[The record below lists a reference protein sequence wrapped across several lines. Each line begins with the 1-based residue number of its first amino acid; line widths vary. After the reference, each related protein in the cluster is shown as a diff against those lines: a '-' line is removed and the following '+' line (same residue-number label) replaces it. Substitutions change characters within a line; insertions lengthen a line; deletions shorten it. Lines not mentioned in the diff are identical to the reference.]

1 MHHII
6 TDGWSI
12 GIFLQELET
21 LYNAFSN
28 GLPSPLPE
36 VPLQYADFAL
46 WERKRLNEQV
56 LEKQLSYWLQKLA
69 DSPQPQDVLPSQQPQ
84 PTTNSRQ
91 ASFFSLVL
99 PESLVASIE
108 ALSRT
113 HRVTTFVIIITALK
127 ILLFKWSG
135 QTEILVEAT
144 TGNRSTPESERILGC
159 FINDVILRSLL
170 SDSQTGLTLL
180 KQVKETV
187 NEAINHK
194 EVPLQKVIEAVSS
207 KRELTL
213 RASVTMEPPVQGLDG
228 MSEWEFIPDSPKCEL
243 WDEEI
248 PLELYVSSPTEDSQT
263 IEIGLFYSTNLFT
276 NETIERQFS
285 YYQEILQKLVEYP
298 ETKLS
303 EF

>member
-1 MHHII
+1 
-6 TDGWSI
+6 
-12 GIFLQELET
+12 
-21 LYNAFSN
+21 
-28 GLPSPLPE
+28 
-36 VPLQYADFAL
+36 
-46 WERKRLNEQV
+46 LNEEV

-69 DSPQPQDVLPSQQPQ
+69 DSPQAQDVLPSKPLQ

-91 ASFFSLVL
+91 ASFFSIVL
-99 PESLVASIE
+99 PESLVASIS

-113 HRVTTFVIIITALK
+113 HGITTFVIIITALK

-135 QTEILVEAT
+135 QTEILVDAT

-180 KQVKETV
+180 EQVKETV

-194 EVPLQKVIEAVSS
+194 EVPLQKVIEAVGS

-213 RASVTMEPPVQGLDG
+213 RSSVTMEPPIQGLDG
-228 MSEWEFIPDSPKCEL
+228 MSKWEIVPFPPKCEL
-243 WDEEI
+243 WEEEI
-248 PLELYVSSPTEDSQT
+248 PLELYVSSLAEDSQT
-263 IEIGLFYSTNLFT
+263 LKIRGLYSTDLFT
-276 NETIERQFS
+276 NETLDYLFS

-298 ETKLS
+298 QTKLS